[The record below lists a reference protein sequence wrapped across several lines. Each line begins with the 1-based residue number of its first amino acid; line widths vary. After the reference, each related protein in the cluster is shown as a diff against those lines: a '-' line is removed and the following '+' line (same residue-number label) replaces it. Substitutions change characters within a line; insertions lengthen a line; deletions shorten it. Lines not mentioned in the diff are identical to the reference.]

1 MTDKQVNRQTDRL
14 TDRRTDIHGVRLRT
28 YRSKKNLVEA
38 FRDPVAVRRP
48 EDLPSFSSG
57 AAGPQQTKQPVYC
70 GLALIAYSAAVALN
84 ELVSPM
90 RLLSQIVW
98 R

>member
-1 MTDKQVNRQTDRL
+1 M
-14 TDRRTDIHGVRLRT
+14 
-28 YRSKKNLVEA
+28 
-38 FRDPVAVRRP
+38 RRP

-57 AAGPQQTKQPVYC
+57 AAGPQQTKQPVYS

-84 ELVSPM
+84 ELVSPT